1 MRRAEYRGGREDP
14 GGSCGQV
21 AVPRPAW
28 GQGHYRPPR
37 WWPGA
42 QPVPPGVWSWSAAFR
57 FVLPENREQ
66 NPLLPGRP
74 VRPCG
79 PVILRPEEPG
89 SRFWLKLLSEDC
101 ALAQVC
107 GACPAGRAALTLAGA
122 LPCAVG
128 TARVPAWRLTPEPG
142 ALQVAGL
149 GVKPRQSGSAAGSLP
164 LSRGLGRVPGEVAP
178 GLAALPLP
186 PASSPTCVSLR

>member
-74 VRPCG
+74 AGPCG

-107 GACPAGRAALTLAGA
+107 GACPAGRDGPAAGRGPA
-122 LPCAVG
+122 LCRGHRPRPSMEAH
-128 TARVPAWRLTPEPG
+128 AR
-142 ALQVAGL
+142 QVAGL

-178 GLAALPLP
+178 GLAGLPLP

>member
-74 VRPCG
+74 AGPCG
-79 PVILRPEEPG
+79 PAILRPEEPG

-101 ALAQVC
+101 ALDTGVRRSSC
-107 GACPAGRAALTLAGA
+107 GTGRPCRWPGPCP
-122 LPCAVG
+122 
-128 TARVPAWRLTPEPG
+128 VPWA
-142 ALQVAGL
+142 
-149 GVKPRQSGSAAGSLP
+149 
-164 LSRGLGRVPGEVAP
+164 
-178 GLAALPLP
+178 P
-186 PASSPTCVSLR
+186 PASQHGGSRRSRAPCRWQAWGSSRGSPALQPDPFP

>member
-74 VRPCG
+74 ARPCG

-107 GACPAGRAALTLAGA
+107 GACPAGRDGPDAGRGPALCRGHRPRPSMEAHARAGRPA
-122 LPCAVG
+122 GGRPGGQAEAV
-128 TARVPAWRLTPEPG
+128 RLCSRIPSPEPR
-142 ALQVAGL
+142 
-149 GVKPRQSGSAAGSLP
+149 PRQSPRGGGSGA
-164 LSRGLGRVPGEVAP
+164 RC
-178 GLAALPLP
+178 
-186 PASSPTCVSLR
+186 ASSPTCVSLR